1 MDFTLSEEQQ
11 LMINTIR
18 KMGERE
24 NFRELA
30 ARIDASGEFPYDLI
44 PKFSEM
50 GLLAMSLSPEYGG
63 SGLPSL
69 TAVLAIEE
77 LAKYSPVIAMPV
89 FEANVGPVRVI
100 DMFGSEEQKRSIIPK
115 VCKGEYSVSVAMT
128 EPNAGSDLTS
138 LSTKAVDKGDYLVL
152 NGRKTFISGGGEA
165 SHYLVYARFG
175 EVSGYRGIGAVI
187 VEKGTPGFSFGK
199 QEEFMGLRGMP
210 SCDLIFEDVRL
221 PKENA
226 IIKPGDFKKLMLIF
240 DIERCGNAAMCLGIA
255 GGALEAA
262 KRYALEREAFGRP
275 ICEFQA
281 IQFLLVEMAM
291 KVEAARLLVYRAATR
306 AGTGLPSIYE
316 ASLGKCFANE
326 MVVEVTN
333 KAMEVFG
340 GYGYNKQ
347 FPIERMLR
355 DGKAWGI
362 AGGTLQMLKI
372 TIAGAL
378 FGRRFDQRKEKGI
391 SARGKQKPE

>member
-1 MDFTLSEEQQ
+1 MDFVLSEEQQ
-11 LMINTIR
+11 LLIDTIR

-30 ARIDASGEFPYDLI
+30 VHIDANGEFPFHLI
-44 PKFSEM
+44 KKFADM
-50 GLLAMSLSPEYGG
+50 GLLGMALSTQYGG
-63 SGLPSL
+63 GGLPSL

-100 DMFGSEEQKRSIIPK
+100 DMFGTEEQKRSIIPG
-115 VCKGEYSVSVAMT
+115 VCKGDFSVSVAMT

-138 LSTKAVDKGDYLVL
+138 LSTKAVDKGDHFVL

-165 SHYLVYARFG
+165 SHYLVYTRFG
-175 EVSGYRGIGAVI
+175 DVPGYKGIGAVLL
-187 VEKGTPGFSFGK
+187 ENGTPGFSFGK
-199 QEEFMGLRGMP
+199 QEAFMGLRGMP
-210 SCDLIFEDVRL
+210 SCDLIFEDVKI
-221 PKENA
+221 PKENVV
-226 IIKPGDFKKLMLIF
+226 IKPGDFKKLMLTF

-262 KRYALEREAFGRP
+262 KRYALQREAFGRP

-281 IQFLLVEMAM
+281 IQFLVVEMAM
-291 KVEAARLLVYRAATR
+291 KVDAARLLVYRAATG
-306 AGTGLPSIYE
+306 AGKGLPAIYE

-340 GYGYNKQ
+340 GYGYSKE

-355 DGKAWGI
+355 DGRAWGI

-372 TIAGAL
+372 TIAGIL
-378 FGRRFDQRKEKGI
+378 FGKRFDQRG
-391 SARGKQKPE
+391 